1 MLVIIPQSILN
12 EKNLISLNTIFID
25 KQKCSAS
32 IKIAIFNDELD
43 YDK

>member
-1 MLVIIPQSILN
+1 MLGACYNSSEYIN

-32 IKIAIFNDELD
+32 IKIAIFNDE
-43 YDK
+43 